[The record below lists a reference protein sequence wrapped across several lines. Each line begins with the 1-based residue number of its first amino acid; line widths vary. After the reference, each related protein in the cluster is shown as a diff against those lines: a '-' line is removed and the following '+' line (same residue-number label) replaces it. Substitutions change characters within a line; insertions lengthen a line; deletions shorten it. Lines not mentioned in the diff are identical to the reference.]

1 MSIKLKLIH
10 EQVAVVF
17 GASSGIGR
25 IAALDFARR
34 GARVVVAARSESGLK
49 SLVEEIESHGGEA
62 FYVVADAADFGQV
75 QSVAEKCVERFG
87 RIDTWVHSAGALIFA
102 TVEQTEPDEYK
113 RIIEV
118 NLLGQI
124 YGAKAALP
132 YLKQNGG
139 ALIHI
144 SSVESW
150 RTVPFQSAYGASKH
164 GINGFVQALRV
175 ELAHDNVPVSVS
187 QILPAAINTPIYD
200 KGRNKMPFKPR
211 PIPPIYHPQ
220 IVSDAILFAAE
231 NPVTDLVAGGAGV
244 GVVLAER
251 LSPNAAEWVAEKIGF
266 AGQKSDENQQGEY
279 AGSLFE
285 TVEGLDTIEGRFSG
299 EQLNSDPITW
309 LSTHPTTKNALLTA
323 GGLVG
328 GFLAWRLLYKK
339 SEKKDD

>member
-1 MSIKLKLIH
+1 MSIKLKPIN
-10 EQVAVVF
+10 EQVVVVF

-25 IAALDFARR
+25 IAALDFAKR
-34 GARVVVAARSESGLK
+34 GAKVVVAARSESGLK
-49 SLVEEIESHGGEA
+49 SLVEEIESNGGEA
-62 FYVVADAADFGQV
+62 FYRIADAADYEQV
-75 QSVAEKCVERFG
+75 KAVADGTVEKFG
-87 RIDTWVHSAGALIFA
+87 RLDTWVHSAATFIFA
-102 TVEQTEPDEYK
+102 RVEQTEPEEYK
-113 RIIEV
+113 RLIEV

-132 YLKQNGG
+132 YLKISGG

-175 ELAHDNVPVSVS
+175 ELSHDEIPVSVS

-211 PIPPIYHPQ
+211 PLPPIYHPQ
-220 IVSDAILFAAE
+220 IVADAILFAAE

-251 LSPNAAEWVAEKIGF
+251 FSPGLAEWVTEKIGF
-266 AGQKSDENQQGEY
+266 AGQKSDESSDGGY

-285 TVEGLDTIEGRFSG
+285 TVEGFDTIEGRFSG
-299 EQLNSDPITW
+299 EQLKSDPITW

-339 SEKKDD
+339 SGKEE